1 MSVLQFIKSPEFSKH
16 KARLLKWGIF
26 ILLGIVGLAAL
37 WFAGRAKPVAVTLSK
52 VERGTVEATVSN
64 TRAGTVKA
72 CRRAKMSP
80 PAGGQISRLT
90 VKKGQRVVAGQV
102 LLELWHKDLHAQE
115 DLAQDQLATAKSHVK
130 EACAMAEAAQRD
142 AERARQLREQGFIS
156 SQQLDRTLTD
166 ANARQ
171 ASCEAARGEV
181 EQSNARIDVARAG
194 LERMTL
200 RAPFSGIVADISG
213 ELGEY
218 ATPSPPG
225 IPTLPAI
232 DLIDD
237 SCMYV
242 SAPIDEVDAANVKV
256 GQLARI
262 TLDAIKGKAFA
273 GKVKRISPYVLEL
286 EKQARTVEIEVE
298 FAERQPLLGVTEP
311 SGAGGAGQRLLPQTA
326 DSVSNVSQPPTSENL
341 LVGYSADVEIV
352 HNTRANVLRIPTQA
366 LLEGKHVLV
375 YRADGV
381 LEDRIV
387 KTGLA
392 NWEYSEVTDGLK
404 EGDQIVMSL
413 DRPGVKAGAKVQPE
427 AAKPAK

>member
-1 MSVLQFIKSPEFSKH
+1 MASLQLRKPS
-16 KARLLKWGIF
+16 ARMYKWGAFLLLAIVVVGA
-26 ILLGIVGLAAL
+26 ILY
-37 WFAGRAKPVAVTLSK
+37 AGRAKPVLVTLYK
-52 VERGTVEATVSN
+52 VERGSVEATVSN

-80 PAGGQISRLT
+80 PAGGQISKLN

-115 DLAQDQLATAKSHVK
+115 DLAQEQLATAQSRAK
-130 EACAMAEAAQRD
+130 EACAMAAAAQRD
-142 AERARQLREQGFIS
+142 ADRARQLRDQGFIS
-156 SQQLDRTLTD
+156 SQQLDRSLTD
-166 ANARQ
+166 ASARQ
-171 ASCEAARGEV
+171 ASCDAARGEI
-181 EQSNARIDVARAG
+181 EQGGARIDVARAG

-256 GQLARI
+256 GQVARI
-262 TLDAIKGKAFA
+262 TLDAVKGKAFA

-298 FAERQPLLGVTEP
+298 FAERPTE
-311 SGAGGAGQRLLPQTA
+311 
-326 DSVSNVSQPPTSENL
+326 ENL

-352 HNTRANVLRIPTQA
+352 HNTSAKVLRIPTQA
-366 LLEGKHVLV
+366 LLEGKHVLL
-375 YRADGV
+375 YRADGT
-381 LEDRIV
+381 LEDRVV

-392 NWEYSEVTDGLK
+392 NWEHSEITDGLK
-404 EGDQIVMSL
+404 EGDQVVMSL
-413 DRPGVKAGAKVQPE
+413 DRAGVKAGARAQPE
-427 AAKPAK
+427 TVKGDK

>member
-1 MSVLQFIKSPEFSKH
+1 MHFGSFGKGS
-16 KARLLKWGIF
+16 ARWLKWG
-26 ILLGIVGLAAL
+26 LLLFVAGAL
-37 WFAGRAKPVAVTLSK
+37 LVVAGFLTRAKPVAVVLAK
-52 VERGTVEATVSN
+52 VERGTVEASVSN

-80 PAGGQISRLT
+80 PAGGQISVLR
-90 VKKGQRVVAGQV
+90 VKKGQRVKKGEI

-115 DLAQDQLATAKSHVK
+115 DLAQDQLATARSHAR
-130 EACAMAEAAQRD
+130 EACAVAEVAQRD
-142 AERARQLREQGFIS
+142 AERSKQLRAQGFIS
-156 SQQLDRTLTD
+156 SQQLDRALTD
-166 ANARQ
+166 ASARQ
-171 ASCEAARGEV
+171 ASCDAARSEI
-181 EQSNARIDVARAG
+181 EQGSARIDVARAG

-200 RAPFSGIVADISG
+200 RAPFNGVVADISG

-237 SCMYV
+237 SCMFV

-256 GQLARI
+256 GQPARI
-262 TLDAIKGKAFA
+262 TLDAIKGKSFA
-273 GKVKRISPYVLEL
+273 GKVKRIAPYVLEL
-286 EKQARTVEIEVE
+286 EKQARTVEVEVE
-298 FAERQPLLGVTEP
+298 FAERP
-311 SGAGGAGQRLLPQTA
+311 SE
-326 DSVSNVSQPPTSENL
+326 ENL

-366 LLEGKHVLV
+366 ILEGKHVLV
-375 YRADGV
+375 YGADGK
-381 LEDRIV
+381 LEDRVV
-387 KTGLA
+387 KTGLS

-404 EGDQIVMSL
+404 EGDRIVLSL

-427 AAKPAK
+427 QVKPAQ